1 MRRPQALSAELRTGL
16 IVKGYVAGETA
27 DVPRNMR
34 NLRRRLPPNGTS
46 TFSRVLFLTG

>member
-16 IVKGYVAGETA
+16 VVKGNVAGETA

-34 NLRRRLPPNGTS
+34 NLRRPPTTTVLARLAAC
-46 TFSRVLFLTG
+46 FF